1 MEGVFKIARSVSTE
15 PEVNS
20 EITNITRKQAILQRR
35 SNLDSVDQK
44 VTKEATLQIVK
55 EEEEFKDGD
64 DYEIPQLKSS
74 VS

>member
-1 MEGVFKIARSVSTE
+1 MEGVFKITRSVSTE

-64 DYEIPQLKSS
+64 DYETPQLKSS